1 MFIAVYRFKIKPATK
16 EAFIQA
22 WKTHMEGIYLV
33 LGSLGS
39 RLHKEEKTGD
49 YIGYAQWPNKTH
61 WENSDFNHLNSEEYL
76 KYKKAGEVMCKTI
89 ISSDTILE
97 LDVEADYLQSRTFL
111 FE

>member
-1 MFIAVYRFKIKPATK
+1 MFIAVYRFKSKPATK

-49 YIGYAQWPNKTH
+49 YIGYAQ
-61 WENSDFNHLNSEEYL
+61 
-76 KYKKAGEVMCKTI
+76 
-89 ISSDTILE
+89 
-97 LDVEADYLQSRTFL
+97 
-111 FE
+111 

>member
-1 MFIAVYRFKIKPATK
+1 MFIAVYRFKIKTATD
-16 EAFIQA
+16 EAFVQA
-22 WKTHMEGIYLV
+22 WKKRTEGIYLV

-49 YIGYAQWPNKTH
+49 YIGYAQWTSRTH
-61 WENSDFNHLNSEEYL
+61 WENSDFSCLNSEEYL
-76 KYKKAGEVMCKTI
+76 KHKKPGEVMRETV

-97 LDVEADYLQSRTFL
+97 LEVEADYLQSRAFL